1 MANRD
6 LLADAIADAK
16 AVKEVAIANA
26 KAALEE
32 AFTPHLKDMLAQ
44 KINEIEEIDEVE
56 EISEESRKER
66 AKVDKYEYEKGKL
79 KGQNKFDKE
88 VSTKIDE
95 TEEMDEGY
103 GKESMDEEK
112 EMDEELNLDELLA
125 ELELEEA
132 KEMDEAKDE
141 MDEAKEEMDEAKEEV
156 SEESRAERADVD
168 KYEYEK
174 GKEAGEDDDV
184 DLDDM
189 SEEELK
195 NMIEDVIEDM
205 VNSGELEAG
214 GDAVEMVD
222 AEDEEVD
229 VTVDVTDTEEI
240 ELEENARTDAEQE
253 GYKDGFEDA
262 KDDIEAELKKMKVS
276 EELNEAKEVINH
288 LRSELNEVNL
298 LNSKLLYTNK
308 IFKGKNLT
316 ENQKIKVL
324 KAFDKAETVKE
335 AKNIFEALNENLI
348 AKSVK
353 SNIRESLGMASKS
366 AGVAPKRPLTEN
378 VIQED
383 AMVARFKK
391 LAGIN

>member
-32 AFTPHLKDMLAQ
+32 AFTPHLKDMLSE
-44 KINEIEEIDEVE
+44 KIQEIEELDEKKEYMTKKEKE
-56 EISEESRKER
+56 EGDDRTYDNEAEAETMKMRKIKEE
-66 AKVDKYEYEKGKL
+66 A
-79 KGQNKFDKE
+79 
-88 VSTKIDE
+88 STKIDE
-95 TEEMDEGY
+95 TEEMEEGY
-103 GKESMDEEK
+103 GKDYMDEEK

-141 MDEAKEEMDEAKEEV
+141 MDEAKEEI
-156 SEESRAERADVD
+156 SEESEAERADVD

-253 GYKDGFEDA
+253 GYKDGFKDA

-308 IFKGKNLT
+308 IFRGKNLT

-335 AKNIFEALNENLI
+335 AKNIFEALNENLV
-348 AKSVK
+348 AKSIK

-366 AGVAPKRPLTEN
+366 AGVAPKRPLNEN

>member
-32 AFTPHLKDMLAQ
+32 AFTPHLKDMLSE
-44 KINEIEEIDEVE
+44 KIQEIEELDEKKEYMTKKEKE
-56 EISEESRKER
+56 EGDDRTYDNEAEAETMKMRKIKEE
-66 AKVDKYEYEKGKL
+66 A
-79 KGQNKFDKE
+79 
-88 VSTKIDE
+88 STKIDE
-95 TEEMDEGY
+95 TEEMEEGY

-141 MDEAKEEMDEAKEEV
+141 MDEAKEEI
-156 SEESRAERADVD
+156 SEESEAERADVD

-262 KDDIEAELKKMKVS
+262 KDDIESELKKMKVS

-335 AKNIFEALNENLI
+335 AKNIFEALNENLV
-348 AKSVK
+348 AKSTK
-353 SNIRESLGMASKS
+353 SNIRESMGMASKP

-383 AMVARFKK
+383 AMVSRFKK

>member
-32 AFTPHLKDMLAQ
+32 AFTPHLKDMLSE
-44 KINEIEEIDEVE
+44 KIQEIEELDEKKEYMTKKEKE
-56 EISEESRKER
+56 EGDDRTYDNEAEAETMKMRKIKEE
-66 AKVDKYEYEKGKL
+66 A
-79 KGQNKFDKE
+79 
-88 VSTKIDE
+88 STKIDE
-95 TEEMDEGY
+95 TEEMEEGY
-103 GKESMDEEK
+103 GKDYMDEEK

-141 MDEAKEEMDEAKEEV
+141 MDEAKEEI
-156 SEESRAERADVD
+156 SEESEAERADVD

-262 KDDIEAELKKMKVS
+262 KDDIESELKKMKVS

-335 AKNIFEALNENLI
+335 AKNIFEALNENLV
-348 AKSVK
+348 AKSTK
-353 SNIRESLGMASKS
+353 SNIRESMGMASKP

-383 AMVARFKK
+383 AMVSRFKK

>member
-32 AFTPHLKDMLAQ
+32 AFTPHLKDMLSE
-44 KINEIEEIDEVE
+44 KIQEIEELDEKKEYMTKKEKE
-56 EISEESRKER
+56 EGDDRTYDNEAEAETMKMRKIKEE
-66 AKVDKYEYEKGKL
+66 A
-79 KGQNKFDKE
+79 
-88 VSTKIDE
+88 STKIDE
-95 TEEMDEGY
+95 TEEMEEGY
-103 GKESMDEEK
+103 GKDYMDEEK

-141 MDEAKEEMDEAKEEV
+141 MDEAKEEI
-156 SEESRAERADVD
+156 SEESEAERADVD

-253 GYKDGFEDA
+253 GYKDGFKDA

-308 IFKGKNLT
+308 IFKAKNLT

-335 AKNIFEALNENLI
+335 AKTIFEALNENLV
-348 AKSVK
+348 AKSIK

-366 AGVAPKRPLTEN
+366 AGVAPKRPLNEN

>member
-32 AFTPHLKDMLAQ
+32 AFTPHLKDMLSE
-44 KINEIEEIDEVE
+44 KIQEIEELDEKKEYMTKKEKE
-56 EISEESRKER
+56 EGDDRTYDNEAEAETMKMRKIKEE
-66 AKVDKYEYEKGKL
+66 A
-79 KGQNKFDKE
+79 
-88 VSTKIDE
+88 STKIDE
-95 TEEMDEGY
+95 TEEMEEGY
-103 GKESMDEEK
+103 GKDYMDEEK

-141 MDEAKEEMDEAKEEV
+141 MDEAKEEI
-156 SEESRAERADVD
+156 SEESEAERADVD

-262 KDDIEAELKKMKVS
+262 KDDIESELKKMKVS

-308 IFKGKNLT
+308 IFRGKNLT

-335 AKNIFEALNENLI
+335 AKNIFEALNENLV
-348 AKSVK
+348 AKSTK
-353 SNIRESLGMASKS
+353 SNIRESMGMASKP

-383 AMVARFKK
+383 AMVSRFKK

>member
-95 TEEMDEGY
+95 TEEVDEGY

-214 GDAVEMVD
+214 GDAVEMAD